1 MKIDVGALVIW
12 HGERVPDWGGVVGL
26 NAEHVFVSRR
36 RRDGGLLV
44 VVKHEDVFGVAD
56 TLAALSDAYA
66 EHVPACAL
74 CQERRR
80 RFMEQVTGCRGIG
93 RERTWAVEAAEE
105 ELKRARRRLV
115 ELEKNS

>member
-12 HGERVPDWGGVVGL
+12 HGEKVPDWGRVVGT
-26 NAEHVFVSRR
+26 NAEHVYAEKRGRR
-36 RRDGGLLV
+36 SGLV
-44 VVKHEDVFGVAD
+44 VAVKYEDVFGVAD

-80 RFMEQVTGCRGIG
+80 RFMEQVTGLPAG
-93 RERTWAVEAAEE
+93 WP
-105 ELKRARRRLV
+105 
-115 ELEKNS
+115 